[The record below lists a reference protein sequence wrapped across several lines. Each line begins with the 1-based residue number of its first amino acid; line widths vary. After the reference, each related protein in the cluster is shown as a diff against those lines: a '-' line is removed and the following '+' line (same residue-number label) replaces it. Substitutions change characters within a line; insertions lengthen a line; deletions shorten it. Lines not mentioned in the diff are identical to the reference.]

1 MVANMEVELT
11 ALGPELTKK
20 SLATEKLME
29 KLEVDQAEADKVNI
43 FYFFVIFY
51 NGFGFQKQI
60 YLLFRNAL
68 HCMIS

>member
-1 MVANMEVELT
+1 MEVELT

-51 NGFGFQKQI
+51 NGFGFSNK
-60 YLLFRNAL
+60 F
-68 HCMIS
+68 ISCSGMLYIA

>member
-43 FYFFVIFY
+43 FYFFVIYFIM
-51 NGFGFQKQI
+51 G
-60 YLLFRNAL
+60 LVSRNKL
-68 HCMIS
+68 ISCSGMLYIA

>member
-51 NGFGFQKQI
+51 NGFGFQ
-60 YLLFRNAL
+60 
-68 HCMIS
+68 